1 MDSNLNQEPM
11 MKTLPG
17 HVAHY
22 KSTPVFTEHTVPGA
36 LQRNHNTAAGVWGRI
51 TILEGEL
58 LYHISEPER
67 ETIRLTPQQPGIVE
81 PRIQHEV
88 EVIGPVRFQVDFHR

>member
-1 MDSNLNQEPM
+1 
-11 MKTLPG
+11 MKTLPD
-17 HVAHY
+17 HVSHY
-22 KSTPVFTEHTVPGA
+22 KSTAVFTEHTVPGA

-67 ETIRLTPQQPGIVE
+67 VTIRLTPQQPGIVE
-81 PRIQHEV
+81 PRILHEV